1 MVGVEREVVA
11 HVLETM
17 QVLETERSDESQLHV
32 EDAVFVVRSQHKIAV
47 GVTNRLTTIL
57 NF

>member
-47 GVTNRLTTIL
+47 GVTGSLKAI
-57 NF
+57 

>member
-17 QVLETERSDESQLHV
+17 QVLETERGDESQLHI
-32 EDAVFVVRSQHKIAV
+32 EDAVAIIGLEDEVAV
-47 GVTNRLTTIL
+47 GIAD
-57 NF
+57 